1 MMFKKILSLSL
12 VWIMIVSLLS
22 GCGSEDN
29 WSIEVKQPF
38 QIQTLNL
45 YNADNMW
52 YITKSAQIQW
62 SSEVTISSTVSWRI
76 KNIVRH
82 IGDNVSLNNLL
93 IQLQDTTSTFD
104 KAIKDA
110 QIAYQRAQLSEEFA
124 NADIEQQLKKL
135 QYDLNNVDPSIAWS
149 NTQLQLDKLEKD
161 LEKAE
166 FDYQSKLK
174 SDNQTNENLITSARN
189 IQSDLAIILT
199 DTSTETDKLLWITD
213 LYINWEYKD
222 LRIYLGAKDI
232 SLKDKVTT
240 SFYTI
245 SSLQKKLDTMN
256 SSDITDENVTT
267 YLKTYQSIVTSLSDH
282 FVLMKKIFIESIE
295 DARYKAQMTLSQN
308 TFTALQT
315 KNSSINASIT
325 SQLNTIRSYFSSY
338 EDQQQSLWKQ
348 IESLRSQID
357 LARKSLEDAQFNAN
371 IWADRSELWFNN
383 QIQNAN
389 LSTQSAYLQ
398 LQQANLNKSKFSITS
413 PIQWT
418 IADVMVDIWQEVS
431 PWAPLLKVVSNQQ
444 QIETKVTIDELKNIS
459 LWQKVVIESQMGEWE
474 GMVVQISQTADKS
487 WSFKVII
494 VLQRSTIPTGMF
506 VTLKIP
512 VQKGALLLPLNALS
526 IVDTN
531 AAVAYFWDWSQ
542 IVPKT
547 LTINSIFGDQV
558 EIVDKIPTHYELIIS
573 DVTNYDERTMQ
584 IVKK

>member
-1 MMFKKILSLSL
+1 MLKKILSLSL
-12 VWIMIVSLLS
+12 VWIIIVSLLS

-135 QYDLNNVDPSIAWS
+135 QYDLNNVDPSIVWS

-189 IQSDLAIILT
+189 IQSDLDIILT

-232 SLKDKVTT
+232 ALKDKVTT

-371 IWADRSELWFNN
+371 IWADRSELWFDN

-459 LWQKVVIESQMGEWE
+459 LWQKVIIESQMGEWE
-474 GMVVQISQTADKS
+474 WMVVQISQTADKS